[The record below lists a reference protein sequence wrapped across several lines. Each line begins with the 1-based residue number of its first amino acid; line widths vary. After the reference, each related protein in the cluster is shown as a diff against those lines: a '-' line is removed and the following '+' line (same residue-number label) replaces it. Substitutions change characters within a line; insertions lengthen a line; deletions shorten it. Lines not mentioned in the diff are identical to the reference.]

1 MSASG
6 IKSVIAVVA
15 HAIWQVIAVISAF
28 IWRAFGLYLMVIGVG
43 AIGGAFV
50 STVWQGINTMWVGA
64 VVVAV
69 GYMGFRIATTG
80 RATIEDVVTAMRK
93 AVQEIRD
100 QQEKSK

>member
-6 IKSVIAVVA
+6 VKSIIGVVAKAVWQVVAVIA
-15 HAIWQVIAVISAF
+15 AF
-28 IWRAFGLYLMVIGVG
+28 VWRAFGLYLMVIGVG

-64 VVVAV
+64 VVVAI
-69 GYMGFRIATTG
+69 GYLGFRIATTG
-80 RATIEDVVTAMRK
+80 KATIDDVVVAMRK

-100 QQEKSK
+100 QQDKSK